1 MQKLHCSFTWI
12 FGVGDTQ
19 ISTKKTFG
27 HHIDAI
33 ARAPLWSLKKDY
45 DHGTG
50 HGVGHNLSVHE
61 QPQRIGRAFNDVELV
76 PGMVLSIE
84 PGFYVAGEYGI
95 RIENLFEIID
105 LGDGYYGFETLSYMP
120 IETAAVI
127 PEMLTQAERDWLNA
141 YHKKNVMSC
150 SRIR

>member
-1 MQKLHCSFTWI
+1 MITAPVTGWGTI
-12 FGVGDTQ
+12 FPCT
-19 ISTKKTFG
+19 
-27 HHIDAI
+27 
-33 ARAPLWSLKKDY
+33 
-45 DHGTG
+45 
-50 HGVGHNLSVHE
+50 NN
-61 QPQRIGRAFNDVELV
+61 PQRIGRAFNDVELV

-141 YHKKNVMSC
+141 YHKKML
-150 SRIR
+150 